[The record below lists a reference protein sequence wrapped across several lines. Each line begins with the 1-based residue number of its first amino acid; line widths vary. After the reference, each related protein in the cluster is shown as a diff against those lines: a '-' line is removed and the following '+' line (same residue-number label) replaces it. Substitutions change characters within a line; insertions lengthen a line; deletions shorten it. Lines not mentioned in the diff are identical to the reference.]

1 MTDIIDKLSKV
12 RQGVMF
18 IIGAASGTGKS
29 TVIRRLLEQDANLN
43 WSVSVTTRKRR
54 EGEVDGVDYHYVT
67 DEEYDNLRA
76 QDAFYECVDSQYGNR
91 YGTLRSEVDGFIN
104 VGKDVIFDVDW
115 EGLRQIREK
124 APKDVVSIYMLPPSI
139 KELRRRLEGRGT
151 DSVEIINKRMSLV
164 GEQLKHWKEYDY
176 VVVCGDLEQTI
187 FKVAKII
194 SAERMKRYRQ
204 LGLNEFAQQLIDEVS
219 ENV

>member
-1 MTDIIDKLSKV
+1 MTEIIERLSKV

-29 TVIRRLLEQDANLN
+29 TVIKKLLERDSNLN
-43 WSVSVTTRKRR
+43 WSVSVTTRAKR

-67 DEEYDNLRA
+67 DEEYDRLRA
-76 QDAFYECVDSQYGNR
+76 EDAFYECVDSQYGNR

-104 VGKDVIFDVDW
+104 VGQDVIFDVDW
-115 EGLRQIREK
+115 VGLQQIKEK

-139 KELRRRLEGRGT
+139 SELRRRLEGRGT
-151 DSVEIINKRMSLV
+151 DSAEIINKRMNLV
-164 GEQLKHWKEYDY
+164 GEQLKHWQEYDY
-176 VVVCGDLEQTI
+176 VVVCDDLEQTI
-187 FKVAKII
+187 SKVAKIF

-204 LGLNEFAQQLIDEVS
+204 KGLNEFARQLIEEAGD
-219 ENV
+219 NV